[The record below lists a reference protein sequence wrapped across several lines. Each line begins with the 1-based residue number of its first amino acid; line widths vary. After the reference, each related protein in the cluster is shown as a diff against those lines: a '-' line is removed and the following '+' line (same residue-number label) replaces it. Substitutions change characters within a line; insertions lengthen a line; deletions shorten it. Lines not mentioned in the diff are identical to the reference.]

1 MRSGIKLL
9 IFFVAW
15 VLTYNIQAQAIV
27 VGHPADTAICV
38 DASASFRVIALNT
51 AVYQWQE
58 FDGVGW
64 YNINETIDYASGYN
78 TPLLSIFDAN
88 LGLNGY
94 QYRCVVFDAEGL
106 QDVSES
112 AHLGVYE
119 PPIITAQPID
129 TRVCKNETAV
139 FAVQALNGTDFK
151 WQENIGQGWVQL
163 EDNAF
168 YQGTNTNILEV
179 FTTTGMNG
187 FRYRC
192 IVTNVSCPDT
202 TINARLFVDPTPVV
216 QQITGGGSYCSGG
229 TGVEIGL
236 ADSET
241 GISYQLLRN
250 ENPTG
255 YVIEG
260 NNEAISFGSV
270 TQEGQYSVLAIN
282 GFTSCSILMEGVTDV
297 TIDPL
302 PLQQQLGGGGS
313 YCPGEEAPEIFLL
326 ETEPDVVYQLFANG
340 AFTGAE
346 IIGNGY
352 ISSFGRFAN
361 SGIYTVTAA
370 NQSTGCLTQITS
382 QVQITEENAP
392 SVFAGSNQFIQ
403 RGEIAGLNASATG
416 GSGNYSFNWS
426 PPAYVQQPDWS
437 STQTIPLFQSRQ
449 FIINATDQQN
459 GCKALPDTMIV
470 YIKDG
475 QLELDLVASQTQ
487 ICPGNPVQLSAIAG
501 GGTGNYSYQ
510 WTSLPEGIY
519 STNAQIVVS
528 PVISTTYIVTLSDG
542 QQTIQKSVS
551 IQVNS
556 VPAQFSITGDESYCA
571 NEEGVE
577 IGLSGSENGV
587 IYQLIRNDHE
597 VVVEKNGTG
606 QAIVFGTFG
615 LGNYQAVA
623 RYSSDNCSQMM
634 VGELSVSTISLPIL
648 TAGANQYISNGDQT
662 TLSSVAQGGSGNYQ
676 YGWTP
681 FDKLLNPNQQNPAT
695 LPLFETTIFEV
706 TATDVNSGCVSNTA
720 QSVVFV
726 TGGDLDL
733 TLQADQY
740 SICSGQSVQLQALP
754 TGGSGNY
761 VYQWQSNPPGLNTDI
776 SNPLVTLTNS
786 SWMILT
792 LTDGFTVLTDSLFI
806 EVRPLP
812 QAFSL
817 EGGGNYCVGSQGV
830 DIILTSSENDVF
842 YTLYRN
848 GTNTA
853 QVRIGN
859 GQPITFADQTIEG
872 IYQIEALSQQQL
884 CSKMMPGNVEVIA
897 RNTPI
902 GFAGYD
908 RTIQMGTATNLN
920 AEVSQG
926 SGSYT
931 FEWSP
936 QSLVE
941 NPDLQQTLT
950 EPLSQNTIFNLSVTD
965 NQSGC
970 QSQPDQV
977 QIFVQGGPLQVSA
990 SANQQAICQ
999 GSIVELHAL
1008 ATGGTANYYYS
1019 WTSVPAGFYSGEV
1032 QPVVT
1037 PTASAWYKV
1046 TVYDGQQ
1053 TASDSI
1059 FISVSQPPQTFTVY
1073 GGGQICETGQ
1083 TQQIFLDGSEFGTQY
1098 RLFYDNV
1105 LKLELPGT
1113 GSVLQFGGYDQPGS
1127 YSVTAVNATGCQKL
1141 MNGEAVIS
1149 QANVPLVNAG
1159 PDKWIS
1165 QNEQVTLEGSLSG
1178 DQNAAFIW
1186 NPAAQLL
1193 NPEALQ
1199 PTTVNLNSTT
1209 LFSLEAVNP
1218 VCGASMDYATVF
1230 ITGGQLSLSLYH
1242 SSVSCQGEPVTLF
1255 ALPGGGT
1262 GSYTYSW
1269 VSNPAGFES
1278 NEINPLIFP
1287 EVAAWYIF
1295 TLSED
1300 SQILKDS
1307 IWIEPHPAPQIFEVS
1322 GGGEFCANEELP
1334 VIQLSGS
1341 ESEVVYTLLYNG
1353 IETGYSLIGNGFAL
1367 SFEAAEG
1374 PGNYQISASYAH
1386 SNCTSLMNGTAEIEI
1401 TDTPVV
1407 FAGFDQIL
1415 QIDESAVLNMEAV
1428 GGSGDYSHQWFPHW
1442 LVESPESATTLT
1454 SPLNQSTV
1462 FFATATDLMSQCLSE
1477 QDTVIIFIEGG
1488 PLKVRIL
1495 TNQSQLCEGQ
1505 NFKAMALP
1513 SGGSGSYAYLWT
1525 NQQSEVL
1532 GNEAQLAVD
1541 LFENSWIF
1549 LSVSDGESTIQDS
1562 VFVAVSPVLQQF
1574 TVTGGGAYCTGSA
1587 APEIGLSG
1595 SETGVQYALF
1605 REEQLL
1611 FTVQGT
1617 GGELSFGHQT
1627 MSGIYTVEAY
1637 RPGFP
1642 CSLAMAGAAVVIQNS
1657 IPQLDA
1663 GQDLFIPRGTVAN
1676 LQAIVSNGSG
1686 DYAFQWQPESLV
1698 ANPEAAA
1705 TATQPLQQSVF
1716 FELFVTDNL
1725 SLCQT
1730 SDQLSV
1736 FVTGGVLSVSLH
1748 ANEANVCPGEPIQI
1762 NALPSGGDG
1771 NYSRQWFIN
1780 GQLLPNSAW
1789 QFVDYPT
1796 EDSWY
1801 KIVVESGDQQAKDS
1815 VLVRMNSLPQVF
1827 TLDGGGLFCDSQ
1839 LPPEVFLTDS
1849 EAGME
1854 YKLYLNGQFTGLTK
1868 NGTGNTL
1875 NFGPRFAQ
1883 GSYHAL
1889 ALSQESCVQLMD
1901 GLVEVRQTPK
1911 AQQFDLLGGGRWC
1924 ANETGNGV
1932 YLSGSETGV
1941 DYTLLDNSDTPIEM
1955 IFGTGNAIAFN
1966 SPAETG
1972 AFRVMANFFDESCS
1986 QPMRGIVSA
1995 IIDPVPQLI
2004 ISGETTACENDEF
2017 ILSASGADAYEWHLD
2032 PLQTADQV
2040 VLPATENMD
2049 FLVIGTNSLGCKD
2062 STTIQLIVN
2071 QRPQIELMLN
2081 AEEKSIRVQPDTFL
2095 EYIFSSGA
2103 MILQLGSSNSFNY
2116 AGIDLPIDSVAVQA
2130 ITAEGCVSEAAIFV
2144 DVTNKSN
2151 AFTPNGDG
2159 INDLF
2164 RKGDFI
2170 RVFSRWGVELFSG
2183 IEGWDG
2189 RYKGS
2194 MVSAGTYYFVQEIRD
2209 INGGLIRTEK
2219 GSVTLI
2225 IE

>member
-1 MRSGIKLL
+1 MRSGIKLIL
-9 IFFVAW
+9 FFVAW
-15 VLTYNIQAQAIV
+15 VLSYNIHAQPIV
-27 VGHPADTAICV
+27 VGQPADTAICV

-51 AVYQWQE
+51 AAYQWQE
-58 FDGVGW
+58 YDGVGW

-78 TPLLSIFDAN
+78 TPLLTISDAN
-88 LGLNGY
+88 LGLNAY

-112 AHLGVYE
+112 ALLGVYE
-119 PPIITAQPID
+119 PPIITSQPVD

-139 FAVQALNGTDFK
+139 FTVQALNGTDFN
-151 WQENIGQGWVQL
+151 WQENIGQGWVHL
-163 EDNAF
+163 DDNAF
-168 YQGTNTNILEV
+168 YQGTNTNVLEV

-192 IVTNVSCPDT
+192 IITNVSCPDT

-250 ENPTG
+250 ENQTG

-270 TQEGQYSVLAIN
+270 TQEGRYSVLAIN

-302 PLQQQLGGGGS
+302 PLQQLLNGGGS

-326 ETEPDVVYQLFANG
+326 ETEPGVVYQLFANG

-352 ISSFGRFAN
+352 ISSFGQFAN

-370 NQSTGCLTQITS
+370 NLSTGCLTQITS

-459 GCKALPDTMIV
+459 GCKAIPDTMIV
-470 YIKDG
+470 YMKDG

-487 ICPGNPVQLSAIAG
+487 ICPGDQVQLSAIAG

-510 WTSLPEGIY
+510 WTSLPEGIS

-528 PVISTTYIVTLSDG
+528 PVISTTYIVTLNDG
-542 QQTIQKSVS
+542 QQTLQKSVS
-551 IQVNS
+551 IQVNP

-587 IYQLIRNDHE
+587 IYQLIRNDNE
-597 VVVEKNGTG
+597 VVVEKNGTA

-615 LGNYQAVA
+615 IGNYHAIA
-623 RYSSDNCSQMM
+623 RYSSGNCSQMM

-676 YGWTP
+676 FSWTP

-695 LPLFETTIFEV
+695 LPLFETTIFKV
-706 TATDVNSGCVSNTA
+706 TATDVNSGCESNTA

-740 SICSGQSVQLQALP
+740 SICSGESVQLQALP

-761 VYQWQSNPPGLNTDI
+761 VYQWQSNPPGVNARI

-786 SWMILT
+786 SWLILT

-817 EGGGNYCVGSQGV
+817 EGGGNYCIGSQGV
-830 DIILTSSENDVF
+830 ELILTGSENDVF

-848 GTNTA
+848 GTNTG

-859 GQPITFADQTIEG
+859 GQPITFADQNNEG
-872 IYQIEALSQQQL
+872 IYQIEALSQPQL

-897 RNTPI
+897 RNAPI

-908 RTIQMGTATNLN
+908 RTIQTGTATNLN

-936 QSLVE
+936 ESLVV

-950 EPLSQNTIFNLSVTD
+950 TPLNQNTIFNLSVTD

-977 QIFVQGGPLQVSA
+977 QVFVQGGPLQVMA

-999 GSIVELHAL
+999 GSAAELHAL

-1046 TVYDGQQ
+1046 IVYDGQQ

-1059 FISVSQPPQTFTVY
+1059 FVDVSLPPQTFTVF

-1083 TQQIFLDGSEFGTQY
+1083 TQQIFLDGSEFGTHY
-1098 RLFYDNV
+1098 RLFYENL

-1113 GSVLQFGGYDQPGS
+1113 GSVLQFGGFDQPGS
-1127 YSVTAVNATGCQKL
+1127 YSVTAVYDAGCQKI

-1149 QANVPLVNAG
+1149 QANAPLVNAG

-1165 QNEQVTLEGSLSG
+1165 QNEQVTLQGSLIG
-1178 DQNAAFIW
+1178 DPATTFNW
-1186 NPAAQLL
+1186 NPAAQLI
-1193 NPEALQ
+1193 NPDDLQ
-1199 PTTVNLNSTT
+1199 PTTVHLFNTT
-1209 LFSLEAVNP
+1209 LFALQASNP
-1218 VCGASMDYATVF
+1218 ACGSSTDYATVF
-1230 ITGGQLSLSLYH
+1230 VTGGSLTLSLYH
-1242 SSVSCQGEPVTLF
+1242 SPVSCPGQAVNLF
-1255 ALPGGGT
+1255 ALPGGGN
-1262 GSYTYSW
+1262 GNYTYSW
-1269 VSNPAGFES
+1269 SSNPAGFQS
-1278 NEINPLIFP
+1278 AAINPVVFP
-1287 EVAAWYIF
+1287 VESTWYIF
-1295 TLSED
+1295 TLTENE
-1300 SQILKDS
+1300 QTLKDS
-1307 IWIEPHPAPQIFEVS
+1307 VLISPLDQPQLFNVL
-1322 GGGEFCANEELP
+1322 GGGQVCNGFDLP
-1334 VIQLSGS
+1334 QIQLSGS
-1341 ESEVVYTLLYNG
+1341 ETGVVYTLLHNG
-1353 IETGYSLIGNGFAL
+1353 FETGYSLIGNGFAL

-1374 PGNYQISASYAH
+1374 SGNYQISASYAH
-1386 SNCTSLMNGTAEIEI
+1386 SNCTSLMNGTAEVEI
-1401 TDTPVV
+1401 TDTPIV
-1407 FAGFDQIL
+1407 FAGFDQLL
-1415 QIDESAVLNMEAV
+1415 QVDESAVLHMEAV
-1428 GGSGDYSHQWFPHW
+1428 GGSGDYSHQWFPYW

-1462 FFATATDLMSQCLSE
+1462 FFATATDLMSQCISE

-1488 PLKVRIL
+1488 PLRVRIL
-1495 TNQSQLCEGQ
+1495 TNQSKLCEGQ

-1513 SGGSGSYAYLWT
+1513 GGGSGSYAYLWT
-1525 NQQSEVL
+1525 NQESEVL
-1532 GNEAQLAVD
+1532 GNQGQLAVD
-1541 LFENSWIF
+1541 LFQNSWIF
-1549 LSVSDGESTIQDS
+1549 LSVNDGESTIQDS
-1562 VFVAVSPVLQQF
+1562 VFVAVAPASQQF
-1574 TVTGGGAYCTGSA
+1574 TVTGGGAYCEGSA
-1587 APEIGLSG
+1587 APEIRLSG
-1595 SETGVQYALF
+1595 SETGVQYELF

-1617 GGELSFGHQT
+1617 GEGLSFGHQT

-1642 CSLAMAGAAVVIQNS
+1642 CRQAMAGAAVVIQNS

-1663 GQDLFIPRGTVAN
+1663 GQDVFIPRGTSAN
-1676 LQAIVSNGSG
+1676 LQAVVGNGSG

-1698 ANPEAAA
+1698 INPEAAA
-1705 TATQPLQQSVF
+1705 TATQALQQSVF

-1725 SLCQT
+1725 TLCQA
-1730 SDQLSV
+1730 SDQVSI
-1736 FVTGGVLSVSLH
+1736 FVTGGALSVSLH
-1748 ANEANVCPGEPIQI
+1748 ASEAYVCPGEPVQI
-1762 NALPSGGDG
+1762 NALPSGGEG
-1771 NYSRQWFIN
+1771 NYIRQWFIN

-1796 EDSWY
+1796 EDAWY

-1815 VLVRMNSLPQVF
+1815 ALVRMNSLPQVF

-1868 NGTGNTL
+1868 NGTGNAL

-1889 ALSQESCVQLMD
+1889 ALSQESCVQLMN
-1901 GLVEVRQTPK
+1901 GLVEVRQTSR

-1924 ANETGNGV
+1924 ANESGNGL
-1932 YLSGSETGV
+1932 YLSGSEAGV
-1941 DYTLLDNSDTPIEM
+1941 DYTLLNEDETPIET
-1955 IFGTGNAIAFN
+1955 IFGTGNAVGFG
-1966 SPAETG
+1966 SPSVTG
-1972 AFRVMANFFDESCS
+1972 AYQVVADFYNESCA
-1986 QPMRGIVSA
+1986 QPMRGLVSA
-1995 IIDPVPQLI
+1995 VIDPSPQLHI
-2004 ISGETTACENDEF
+2004 AGETTACENDEF
-2017 ILSASGADAYEWHLD
+2017 ILSAAGADAYEWLLD
-2032 PLQTADQV
+2032 PVQTADEV
-2040 VLPATENMD
+2040 VLPATESMD

-2062 STTIQLIVN
+2062 SATIQLIVHP
-2071 QRPQIELMLN
+2071 RPQIELILN

-2095 EYIFSSGA
+2095 EYIFSSGVK
-2103 MILQLGSSNSFNY
+2103 ILQSGSSNNFTY
-2116 AGIDLPIDSVAVQA
+2116 AGFDLPVDSVVVQA
-2130 ITAEGCVSEAAIFV
+2130 ITAEGCVSEAAILV
-2144 DVTNKSN
+2144 ETNNESN

-2170 RVFSRWGVELFSG
+2170 RVYSRWGVELFSG
-2183 IEGWDG
+2183 NEGWDG

-2194 MVSAGTYYFVQEIRD
+2194 MVSDGTYYFVQEIRD
-2209 INGGLIRTEK
+2209 ANGVLIRTEK
-2219 GSVTLI
+2219 GSVTLV